1 MDQVVDPKAR
11 VAEFLDRFGRE
22 RNLNLPPL
30 SAEGVG
36 SIQRGSA
43 IVSIHVRLVSQRL
56 CIGFRVMKSA

>member
-1 MDQVVDPKAR
+1 MDEAMNEVTVDPKAR

-30 SAEGVG
+30 GADGVG

-43 IVSIHVRLVSQRL
+43 
-56 CIGFRVMKSA
+56 